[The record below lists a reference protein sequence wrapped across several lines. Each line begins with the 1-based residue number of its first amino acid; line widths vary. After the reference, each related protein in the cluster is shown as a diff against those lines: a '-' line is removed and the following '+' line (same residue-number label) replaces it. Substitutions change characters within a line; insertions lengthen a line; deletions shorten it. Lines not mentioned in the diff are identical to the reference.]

1 MKRLT
6 SANAMRDRPL
16 VGCFAAVVAVGVSY
30 GVRIL
35 LGEAAQGFPFVIFLP
50 PVVVVTFCCGLY
62 AGIFAAV
69 LAGIVA
75 DVTLIA
81 EPGHVLPPWPQGWLA
96 LGFYALTVAI
106 DIALINAMK
115 LAFNRAAWAEA
126 GLRRANEELET
137 RVGER
142 TAALQRQIV
151 DREAA
156 EAQIRQM
163 QKMETIGQLT
173 GGIAHDFN
181 NMLAVVIGSLEL
193 ARRRI
198 AEPARALASIGGAEE
213 GARRA
218 SQLVTRLLAF
228 SRQQELQPRILDAN
242 ALVSGMSDLLR
253 RTLGESITIEIV
265 LADGPWRCFADAMQI
280 ENAVLNLAVNARD
293 AMPGG
298 GTLTIETV
306 NADLDEPYTRRH
318 VDVEPGQYVM
328 ISVADTGTGMPDSV
342 IERAFDPFFTTKE
355 IGKGTGLGLSQVYGF
370 VKQSG
375 GHVAIS
381 SATGVGTTIKLYL
394 PRNVGAEI
402 AAADTAIDAETPVAR
417 SAEIVLVVEDEP
429 GVRRLS
435 VDALRE
441 LGYTVVH
448 AGDARQALDLIEV
461 QPRIDLLFT
470 DIVMPEMN
478 GRALAEAARN
488 LRPDLKIVF
497 TTGYAPDVTLDKVEA
512 GVAVLPKPF
521 TLSALATK
529 VRDVLDGRVT
539 SHLS

>member
-1 MKRLT
+1 MKPPISR
-6 SANAMRDRPL
+6 AMRDRPL
-16 VGCFAAVVAVGVSY
+16 LGCLVAIAAVGVSY
-30 GVRIL
+30 GVRVL

-62 AGIFAAV
+62 AGIFAAL
-69 LAGIVA
+69 LAGLVA
-75 DVTLIA
+75 DITLIA
-81 EPGHVLPPWPQGWLA
+81 EPGHILPPWPEGWLA
-96 LGFYALTVAI
+96 LGFYGLTVAI
-106 DIALINAMK
+106 DIALINAMT
-115 LAFNRAAWAEA
+115 LAFNRAARAET

-198 AEPARALASIGGAEE
+198 DDPARALASIGGAEE
-213 GARRA
+213 GAKRA

-228 SRQQELQPRILDAN
+228 SRQQALEPRALDAN
-242 ALVSGMSDLLR
+242 SLVSGMSDLLR
-253 RTLGESITIEIV
+253 RTLGETIEIDIE
-265 LADGPWRCFADAMQI
+265 LADGPWRCFVDAMQL
-280 ENAVLNLAVNARD
+280 ENAILNLAVNARD
-293 AMPGG
+293 AMPEGG
-298 GTLTIETV
+298 KLSIETANV
-306 NADLDEPYTRRH
+306 DLDAGDARRQI
-318 VDVEPGQYVM
+318 DIEPGQYVR
-328 ISVADTGTGMPDSV
+328 IDVTDTGSGMPASV

-375 GHVAIS
+375 GHVAIMS
-381 SATGVGTTIKLYL
+381 TTGEGTRIRLYL
-394 PRNVGAEI
+394 PRYVGAEI
-402 AAADTAIDAETPVAR
+402 AAADADLGAATPVAR
-417 SAEIVLVVEDEP
+417 AQEIVLVVEDEP

-448 AGDARQALDLIEV
+448 ADDARQALDMLEV
-461 QPRIDLLFT
+461 QPRIDLLLT

-478 GRALAEAARN
+478 GRQLAEAALS
-488 LRPDLKIVF
+488 LRPDLKIVY
-497 TTGYAPDVTLDKVEA
+497 TTGYADPSVRDGLAEL
-512 GVAVLPKPF
+512 VLSKPF
-521 TLSALATK
+521 TLSALATR
-529 VRDVLDGRVT
+529 VRDVLDGGAASRPG
-539 SHLS
+539 

>member
-1 MKRLT
+1 MKLPVSSR
-6 SANAMRDRPL
+6 AMRDRPL
-16 VGCFAAVVAVGVSY
+16 LGCVIAIVAVGISY
-30 GVRIL
+30 GERVL

-50 PVVVVTFCCGLY
+50 PVVVVTFCCGLF
-62 AGIFAAV
+62 AGVFAAL
-69 LAGIVA
+69 LAGLVA

-81 EPGHVLPPWPQGWLA
+81 EPGHILPPWPEGWLA
-96 LGFYALTVAI
+96 LGFYGLTVAI
-106 DIALINAMK
+106 DIALINAMT
-115 LAFNRAAWAEA
+115 LAFNRAARAET

-198 AEPARALASIGGAEE
+198 DDPARALASIGGAEE
-213 GARRA
+213 GAKRA

-228 SRQQELQPRILDAN
+228 SRQQALEPRALDAN
-242 ALVSGMSDLLR
+242 SLVSGMSDLLR
-253 RTLGESITIEIV
+253 RTLGETIEIDIV
-265 LADGPWRCFADAMQI
+265 LADTLWRCFVDAMQL
-280 ENAVLNLAVNARD
+280 ENAILNLAVNARD
-293 AMPGG
+293 AMPEGG
-298 GTLTIETV
+298 KLSIETA
-306 NADLDEPYTRRH
+306 NTDLDAGEARRY
-318 VDVEPGQYVM
+318 VDVEPGQYVR
-328 ISVADTGTGMPDSV
+328 IDVTDTGSGMPASV

-355 IGKGTGLGLSQVYGF
+355 VGKGTGLGLSQVYGF

-375 GHVAIS
+375 GHVAITS
-381 SATGVGTTIKLYL
+381 TAGAGTRVRLYL
-394 PRNVGAEI
+394 PRNIGAEI
-402 AAADTAIDAETPVAR
+402 AAADKDLGAATPVAR
-417 SAEIVLVVEDEP
+417 AQEIVLVVEDEP

-448 AGDARQALDLIEV
+448 ADDARQALNLLEV
-461 QPRIDLLFT
+461 QPRIDLLLT

-478 GRALAEAARN
+478 GRQLAEAALS
-488 LRPDLKIVF
+488 LRPDLKIVY
-497 TTGYAPDVTLDKVEA
+497 TTGYADPSVRGGLAEP
-512 GVAVLPKPF
+512 VLSKPF
-521 TLSALATK
+521 TLSALATR
-529 VRDVLDGRVT
+529 VRDVLDGGAATRPD
-539 SHLS
+539 